1 MRAGLTAAKLGG
13 HGREADWLGTTRVD
27 RMKPD
32 AGAAAVRVRLAA
44 RQLARI
50 SVAGMRV
57 LNGIR
62 MLGWAAILAT
72 FLIATDDVQAAPD
85 RQAVLVL
92 SSYHLGFAWTDAQ
105 VEGITSV
112 LEESRLRPEIFL
124 EYMDV
129 LRLPAP
135 YDERGFADHLG
146 RRYRSQRFD
155 LIIATDDAAVSFLAR
170 NQPSLFAGTPVVFSD
185 AAAFDATALP
195 PEIAITGV
203 IERIDIPSTL
213 QAAQHLRPKAA
224 QVVVYANRADSGTGL
239 EHAREVLGTLKTNI
253 PIRIKH
259 DLELEEIV
267 ASAAALS
274 AEDIVFVLAS
284 AHDAAG
290 KWHSPAEV
298 IGRVSAASPAP
309 LFDITSHRV
318 RGGLTLG
325 GKVEDGTDIGRLA
338 ARMAL
343 RILAGEDAR
352 SIPVQQAPLAYVFN
366 HGQMQRHGIDESELP
381 EGSVVVGKPPTLYD
395 QYRGTVWVTAAVLLA
410 LSLAVLLLINSIRR
424 RKGAES
430 SLRTSNTLINAI
442 SQTQALY
449 IAGADTREVFE
460 RMLSSLLEM
469 TESEYGFIGE
479 ACRNEDGS
487 PFLRTQAIT
496 NIAWNDET
504 RAFYATHAPQGLEF
518 RNLNTLFGA
527 VMTTAR
533 PVIANDPDNDPRRH
547 GRPPG
552 HPALNAF
559 MGLPFFRGD
568 ELVGM
573 VGVANRKG
581 GYGEQLATQLAPF
594 LNNCASLTE
603 AVRENR
609 RRRDAETALKNNEER
624 LRLALVAGNLGF
636 YDLDLGTG
644 EAVIS
649 AEYAGMLGYAAGELE
664 LNAASWLERVHPD
677 DRDAAGRTLH
687 ECIAG
692 TRTEYQLEYRLQTRS
707 GEWRWIQSVGRV
719 VACDGQGRP
728 LRLLGTHAD
737 ISTRKQSEE
746 MLELTSLSVEHASDA
761 IFWLDRDGGF
771 VHANDQ
777 ACRSLGYTR
786 EELLRLHLW
795 DVDPDT
801 SEAGWRESAQG
812 SELAGLLGNGTRHR
826 RKDGSIFPVEAS
838 SRSIAFGGRVYG
850 FAFVRDVS
858 ERRRAEEA
866 VRQSEDRLRQ
876 AIRVS
881 GIGIFDHD
889 HRADTIYWSPEM
901 GAIFGWGADEPRTVD
916 GFIEFVHP
924 DDREMVLAATRLAH
938 DPSGD
943 GQYASEYRIV
953 GHAAVVR
960 WVLAMGQTS
969 FAGEGGSRQPLRTV
983 GAALEITARK
993 QAEES
998 LRRANEDLD
1007 ERVRLRTE
1015 ELATSNAQLRE
1026 TLDTLR
1032 RAQEELIRSEK
1043 LASLGSLV
1051 AGVAHEM
1058 GTPLGNSLMV
1068 ATTLSD
1074 RIRKFSQLTEGAS
1087 LSRTALRDFF
1097 AVAMQATSLLERSLL
1112 QANDLIGHFKQ
1123 VAVDQTSAQRR
1134 QFDLAATIGE
1144 IVATLEPQY
1153 RKTPHRLRVD
1163 IPDGIVMDSFP
1174 GPLGQVITNLAANAL
1189 KHGFAQA
1196 EAGLLE
1202 IEVSQPLNGRI
1213 TMTVS
1218 DNGCG
1223 IAAEHLPRIFDPFFT
1238 TRLGQGGSGLGLHIV
1253 YSIATRVLGGRI
1265 EARSTPG
1272 TGTTFVLELPLQA
1285 PDAQPAAATWGTV
1298 PR

>member
-1 MRAGLTAAKLGG
+1 MTPEAGT
-13 HGREADWLGTTRVD
+13 
-27 RMKPD
+27 
-32 AGAAAVRVRLAA
+32 AAVRIRLAA
-44 RQLARI
+44 RQLARLG
-50 SVAGMRV
+50 VAGMRV

-62 MLGWAAILAT
+62 MLGLAVILAT

-213 QAAQHLRPKAA
+213 QAAQRLRPKAA

-239 EHAREVLGTLKTNI
+239 DHARDALGTLKTNI

-259 DLELEEIV
+259 DLKLEEIV

-274 AEDIVFVLAS
+274 ADDIVFVLAA

-325 GKVEDGTDIGRLA
+325 GKVEDGTDVGRLA

-366 HGQMQRHGIDESELP
+366 HGQMQRHGINESQLP
-381 EGSVVVGKPPTLYD
+381 EGSVVVGKLPTLYD

-410 LSLAVLLLINSIRR
+410 LSLAVLLLINNIRR
-424 RKGAES
+424 RKGAEG

-479 ACRNEDGS
+479 VCRNEDGS

-504 RAFYATHAPQGLEF
+504 RAFYATHSSQGLEF

-552 HPALNAF
+552 HPPLNAF

-603 AVRENR
+603 AVRESR
-609 RRRDAETALKNNEER
+609 RRRDAETALRNNEER

-649 AEYAGMLGYAAGELE
+649 AEYAGMLGYAAGELQ
-664 LNAASWLERVHPD
+664 LNAASWFERVHPD
-677 DRDAAGRTLH
+677 DRDTAGRTLH

-692 TRTEYQLEYRLQTRS
+692 TRSEYQLEYRLQTKS

-737 ISTRKQSEE
+737 ISARKQSEE
-746 MLELTSLSVEHASDA
+746 TLELTSLSVEHASDG

-812 SELAGLLGNGTRHR
+812 SELAGLLRNGTRHR

-858 ERRRAEEA
+858 ERRRAEAA

-881 GIGIFDHD
+881 GIGIFDRD
-889 HRADTIYWSPEM
+889 HRAGTIYWSPELR
-901 GAIFGWGADEPRTVD
+901 ALFGWGADEPRSID
-916 GFIEFVHP
+916 SFIEAIHP
-924 DDREMVLAATRLAH
+924 DDREPVLAAIQRTH
-938 DPSGD
+938 DVNGD
-943 GQYASEYRIV
+943 GQYEAEYRIV
-953 GHAAVVR
+953 GHSGVR

-969 FAGEGGSRQPLRTV
+969 FAGDGGSRQPLRTV
-983 GAALEITARK
+983 GATLDITARK
-993 QAEES
+993 QAEEG
-998 LRRANEDLD
+998 LRRANEELD

-1015 ELATSNAQLRE
+1015 ELATSNTQLRE

-1074 RIRKFSQLTEGAS
+1074 RTRKFSQLAEGAS
-1087 LSRTALRDFF
+1087 LSRTALRDFV
-1097 AVAMQATSLLERSLL
+1097 AVAMQATSLLERNLL

-1134 QFDLAATIGE
+1134 RFDLAATIGE
-1144 IVATLEPQY
+1144 IVATLQPQY
-1153 RKTPHRLRVD
+1153 RKTPHRLRID

-1174 GPLGQVITNLAANAL
+1174 GPLGQVITNLATNAL
-1189 KHGFAQA
+1189 VHGFAQA

-1202 IEVSQPLNGRI
+1202 IEVSQPRNGRL

-1285 PDAQPAAATWGTV
+1285 PDTQSAAATWGAV

>member
-1 MRAGLTAAKLGG
+1 MDGMRPQRGATA
-13 HGREADWLGTTRVD
+13 D
-27 RMKPD
+27 RFHPAAQHLARML
-32 AGAAAVRVRLAA
+32 AAAM
-44 RQLARI
+44 RI
-50 SVAGMRV
+50 

-62 MLGWAAILAT
+62 MLGLAAIGAT
-72 FLIATDDVQAAPD
+72 CLIATDSVQAAPD

-92 SSYHLGFAWTDAQ
+92 NSYHQGFGWTDAQ
-105 VEGITSV
+105 VEGITAV
-112 LEESRLRPEIFL
+112 LKASHPRPEIFL

-135 YDERGFADHLG
+135 DDQRGFAEYLG
-146 RRYRSQRFD
+146 RHYRSQHFD
-155 LIIATDDAAVSFLAR
+155 LIIATDDAALSFLAR
-170 NQPSLFAGTPVVFSD
+170 HQPSLFAGTPVVFSD
-185 AAAFDATALP
+185 AAAFDVQAFP

-203 IERIDIPSTL
+203 SERIDVPSTL
-213 QAAQHLRPKAA
+213 QAAQRLRPRAT
-224 QVVVYANRADSGTGL
+224 QVVVYANRADSGSGL
-239 EHAREVLGTLKTNI
+239 DHARDALASLQTDI

-259 DLELEEIV
+259 DLDLEEIV

-284 AHDAAG
+284 ARDAG
-290 KWHSPAEV
+290 GDHHGLAEV
-298 IGRVSAASPAP
+298 VERVSAVSPAP

-325 GKVEDGTDIGRLA
+325 GKVEDGTEVGRLA
-338 ARMAL
+338 ARMAV

-352 SIPVQQAPLAYVFN
+352 SIPVEKAPLAYVFN
-366 HGQMQRHGIDESELP
+366 HGQMQRHGINESQLP

-395 QYRGTVWVTAAVLLA
+395 QYRGTVWVTTAVLLA
-410 LSLAVLLLINSIRR
+410 LSLAVLLLINNIRR

-460 RMLSSLLEM
+460 RMLSSLLEL

-479 ACRNEDGS
+479 VCRNEDGS

-504 RAFYATHAPQGLEF
+504 RAFYATHSSQGLEF

-552 HPALNAF
+552 HPPLNAF

-573 VGVANRKG
+573 VGVANRQG
-581 GYGEQLATQLAPF
+581 GYSEAMATQLAPF

-603 AVRENR
+603 AVRESR
-609 RRRDAETALKNNEER
+609 RRRDAETALRNNEER

-649 AEYAGMLGYAAGELE
+649 AEYAGMLGYAAGELQ

-677 DRDAAGRTLH
+677 DRDVAGRTLH

-692 TRTEYQLEYRLQTRS
+692 TRSEYQLEYRLQTRS

-719 VACDGQGRP
+719 VACDAQGRP

-737 ISTRKQSEE
+737 ISSRKQSEE

-771 VHANDQ
+771 VHANEQ

-786 EELLRLHLW
+786 DELLRLHVW

-812 SELAGLLGNGTRHR
+812 SELAGLLRNGTRHR

-866 VRQSEDRLRQ
+866 VRQSEQRLLQ

-881 GIGIFDHD
+881 GIGIFDRD
-889 HRADTIYWSPEM
+889 HRADTIYWSPELRAM
-901 GAIFGWGADEPRTVD
+901 FGWGADEPRSVD
-916 GFIEFVHP
+916 SFIEVVHA
-924 DDREMVLAATRLAH
+924 DDREHVLAAIRRAH
-938 DPSGD
+938 DANGD
-943 GQYASEYRIV
+943 GQYEAEYRIV
-953 GHAAVVR
+953 GRSGVVR

-969 FAGEGGSRQPLRTV
+969 FAGDGDSRQPLRTV

-993 QAEES
+993 QAEEA
-998 LRRANEDLD
+998 LRRANEELD

-1015 ELATSNAQLRE
+1015 ELAASNAQLRE

-1058 GTPLGNSLMV
+1058 GTPLGNSLLV
-1068 ATTLSD
+1068 ATTLSGKT
-1074 RIRKFSQLTEGAS
+1074 RQFSQLAEGAS
-1087 LSRTALRDFF
+1087 LSRTALRDFV
-1097 AVAMQATSLLERSLL
+1097 AAAMQATGLIERSLL

-1134 QFDLAATIGE
+1134 RFDLAATIDE
-1144 IVATLEPQY
+1144 IVATLRPQY
-1153 RKTPHRLRVD
+1153 RKTPHRIQVD

-1174 GPLGQVITNLAANAL
+1174 GPLGQIIGNLATNAL
-1189 KHGFAQA
+1189 VHGFANA
-1196 EAGLLE
+1196 AAGVIE
-1202 IEVSQPLNGRI
+1202 IVASQPDNGRVTLRI
-1213 TMTVS
+1213 S

-1223 IAAEHLPRIFDPFFT
+1223 IAAAHLPRIFDPFFT

-1265 EARSTPG
+1265 EARSAPG
-1272 TGTTFVLELPLQA
+1272 EGSTFILQLPLQA
-1285 PDAQPAAATWGTV
+1285 PDTSPAAANWGAV
-1298 PR
+1298 PP

>member
-1 MRAGLTAAKLGG
+1 VRAGLTAAKLGG

-424 RKGAES
+424 RKGAER

-479 ACRNEDGS
+479 VCRNEDGS

-603 AVRENR
+603 AVHENR

-737 ISTRKQSEE
+737 ISARKQSEE

-889 HRADTIYWSPEM
+889 HRAGTIYWSPELR
-901 GAIFGWGADEPRTVD
+901 AIFGWGADEPRTVD
-916 GFIEFVHP
+916 SFIEFVHP
-924 DDREMVLAATRLAH
+924 DDREMVLAATPAYPRPERRRPVRRPSTGSLAT
-938 DPSGD
+938 P
-943 GQYASEYRIV
+943 
-953 GHAAVVR
+953 VVR

-969 FAGEGGSRQPLRTV
+969 FAGDGGSRQPLRTV
-983 GAALEITARK
+983 GATLDITARK

-1144 IVATLEPQY
+1144 IVATLQPQY

-1174 GPLGQVITNLAANAL
+1174 GPLGQVITNLATNAL
-1189 KHGFAQA
+1189 VHGFAQA

-1202 IEVSQPLNGRI
+1202 IEVSQPRNGRL

-1285 PDAQPAAATWGTV
+1285 PDTQSAAATWGAV

>member
-1 MRAGLTAAKLGG
+1 MAGP
-13 HGREADWLGTTRVD
+13 VS
-27 RMKPD
+27 
-32 AGAAAVRVRLAA
+32 GAC
-44 RQLARI
+44 
-50 SVAGMRV
+50 VAGMRA

-62 MLGWAAILAT
+62 MPGLAAILAT
-72 FLIATDDVQAAPD
+72 LLIATGAVQAAPD

-92 SSYHLGFAWTDAQ
+92 GSYHAGFAWTDAQ

-124 EYMDV
+124 EHLDV

-135 YDERGFADHLG
+135 YDERGFADHLA

-170 NQPSLFAGTPVVFSD
+170 HQPSLFAATPVVFSD

-195 PEIAITGV
+195 PGMAITGV
-203 IERIDIPSTL
+203 MERIDIPSTL
-213 QAAQHLRPKAA
+213 QVARHLRPRAA
-224 QVVVYANRADSGTGL
+224 QVVVYANRADTGTGFD
-239 EHAREVLGTLKTNI
+239 HARDVLGTLQTNI
-253 PIRIKH
+253 PIRISY
-259 DLELEEIV
+259 DLQLEEIV

-274 AEDIVFVLAS
+274 AADIVFVLAS

-290 KWHSPAEV
+290 KRHGPTEV
-298 IGRVSAASPAP
+298 IARVSAASPAP

-318 RGGLTLG
+318 RAGLTLG
-325 GKVEDGTDIGRLA
+325 GKVEDGGEVGRLA
-338 ARMAL
+338 ARMAV
-343 RILAGEDAR
+343 RILEGEDAR

-366 HGQMQRHGIDESELP
+366 HGQMQRHGIEESELP
-381 EGSVVVGKPPTLYD
+381 AGSIVVGKPPTLYE
-395 QYRGTVWVTAAVLLA
+395 QHRGTVRVTAGVVLA
-410 LSLAVLLLINSIRR
+410 LSLAVLLLVNNIRR
-424 RKGAES
+424 RRGAERSLLAS
-430 SLRTSNTLINAI
+430 STLINAI
-442 SQTQALY
+442 SETQALY
-449 IAGADTREVFE
+449 IAGAEPGVVFE
-460 RMLSSLLEM
+460 RMLSSLLAM
-469 TESEYGFIGE
+469 TESEYGFIAE
-479 ACRNEDGS
+479 ICRNEDGS
-487 PFLRTQAIT
+487 PFLRPQAIT
-496 NIAWNDET
+496 NIACNDET
-504 RAFYATHAPQGLEF
+504 RALYATQAPQGLEF
-518 RNLNTLFGA
+518 RNLKTLVGA

-533 PVIANDPDNDPRRH
+533 PVIANDPDTDRRRH

-552 HPALNAF
+552 HPPLHSF

-573 VGVANRKG
+573 VAVANRPG
-581 GYGEQLATQLAPF
+581 GYAEHLASQLAPF
-594 LNNCASLTE
+594 LNHCASLTE

-609 RRRDAETALKNNEER
+609 RRRDAEAALRSNEER

-644 EAVIS
+644 KAVLS
-649 AEYAGMLGYAAGELE
+649 AEYASMLGYADGELE
-664 LNAASWLERVHPD
+664 LDATTWLERVHPD
-677 DRDAAGRTLH
+677 DRDLAGRTLQ

-692 TRTEYQLEYRLQTRS
+692 TRSEYQLEYRLQTRS

-719 VACDGQGRP
+719 VACDAQGRP

-737 ISTRKQSEE
+737 ISRRKQSEE

-761 IFWLDRDGGF
+761 IFWLDGDGRF
-771 VHANDQ
+771 VHANEQ

-786 EELLRLHLW
+786 AELLRLHLR
-795 DVDPDT
+795 DVDADR
-801 SEAGWRESAQG
+801 SEADWHESAPG
-812 SELAGLLGNGTRHR
+812 AGVAASLRASTRHR
-826 RKDGSIFPVEAS
+826 RKDGSTFPVEVS
-838 SRSIAFGGRVYG
+838 SRTIAFGGRVYG

-858 ERRRAEEA
+858 ARRRAEEA
-866 VRQSEDRLRQ
+866 VRQSEQRLLQ

-889 HRADTIYWSPEM
+889 HRAGTIYWSPELRAM
-901 GAIFGWGADEPRTVD
+901 FGWEADEPRSVD
-916 GFIEFVHP
+916 SFIEAVHP
-924 DDREMVLAATRLAH
+924 DDRGPALAAIQRAH
-938 DPSGD
+938 DASGD
-943 GQYASEYRIV
+943 GQYEAEYRIV
-953 GHAAVVR
+953 GRSGVVR

-969 FAGEGGSRQPLRTV
+969 FAGDGESRQPLRTV

-993 QAEES
+993 QAEEA
-998 LRRANEDLD
+998 LRRANEELD

-1015 ELATSNAQLRE
+1015 ELASSNAQLRE
-1026 TLDTLR
+1026 ALDTLR
-1032 RAQEELIRSEK
+1032 RAQDELIRSEK

-1058 GTPLGNSLMV
+1058 GTPLGNSLLV
-1068 ATTLSD
+1068 ATTLSEKT
-1074 RIRKFSQLTEGAS
+1074 RQFSQVAEGAS
-1087 LSRTALRDFF
+1087 LSRTALRDFV
-1097 AVAMQATSLLERSLL
+1097 AVAMQATGLIERSLL

-1134 QFDLAATIGE
+1134 RFDLATTVAE
-1144 IVATLEPQY
+1144 IVATLQPQY

-1163 IPDGIVMDSFP
+1163 IPEGIVMDSFP
-1174 GPLGQVITNLAANAL
+1174 GPLGQVITNLATNAL
-1189 KHGFAQA
+1189 LHGFAQA
-1196 EAGLLE
+1196 AAGLLE
-1202 IEVSQPLNGRI
+1202 IAVSQPRDGRL

-1223 IAAEHLPRIFDPFFT
+1223 IAAQHLPRIFDPFFT

-1272 TGTTFVLELPLQA
+1272 TGTTFVLDLPLQA
-1285 PDAQPAAATWGTV
+1285 PDAQPAAATWGAV